1 MNETNLLTMAYY
13 PLNEKRRI
21 GSVGKSLENEYNNLL
36 NSENTNNI
44 FTTFQFRQRLKAM
57 IEMERAAENYLIDDL
72 GGNSKEIT
80 SDKDRIEFFNNT
92 LNSTNFTIGINEIRD
107 FAAKENAEKF
117 SFLEG
122 AKSRVEKAIS
132 PLKSEDWIQNEDKS
146 FREKTKKD
154 KDGTI
159 YERYNRKKLID
170 DCNHLLDFIKEELEK
185 YSEGLPEEYKKTLKT
200 TASPNIKTFIKVI
213 SKNEPTFKNSKDIIV
228 YEEENVYV
236 PKANMKTI
244 RDIKNKITFQVTSY
258 IKSIQRSY
266 GVLDDKIHKA
276 IQDRIKGVTDSVLT
290 EMKKEFQTII
300 NDELNS
306 IFEDT
311 NIYLES
317 IQKQITEERENEAE
331 KREATAIGKTI
342 TSKQVIA
349 KINDRILDKI
359 KTFGKEKG
367 TPWSQIRK
375 ELITDKDFLKEIKE
389 NTSGLP
395 YAGGFDKFKE
405 SDWLALLDAYD
416 YTENQLQERIMR
428 TIKPILS
435 VAEQEVKITGNQ
447 KGFEVESPKRAARSF
462 TFKKKLEASKDSLL
476 SRRGTL
482 AGSAYEVIVKTS
494 LDRALEE
501 LATASQKVDNAN
513 AEIANIQSQTFL
525 YANILTARFNNMKA
539 DNIVVIGKQHGVFK
553 NLVDKINSF
562 EEDKKQTSVR
572 LQNVNGLEKLL
583 KDFITETPEA
593 VGNAMNERKINTGT
607 HIIFITDKFYR
618 EDTRRDSGYGVETGV
633 NLGTF
638 HELQSRSD
646 ASIKEIIDKISF
658 VIANTGATYGGIQ
671 LLGKDLPNNFNT
683 MLATLLGA
691 AMFDDVVLKG
701 TFDKIGINRVH
712 LFSGNN
718 IFIPFSVILGKLN
731 KAIDAVVEDVV
742 KVEISNLKDK
752 AGSTRDE
759 TYTSFQEERDKKPK
773 NIPNLYEKYFT
784 YREQNIKISYHIL
797 RKFSDMIKDFFPSSI
812 I

>member
-1 MNETNLLTMAYY
+1 MSGTNLLAMAYY

-21 GSVGKSLENEYNNLL
+21 GSVGKGLENEYNNLL
-36 NSENTNNI
+36 NSENTNSI
-44 FTTFQFRQRLKAM
+44 FTTFQFRQRLRAM
-57 IEMERAAENYLIDDL
+57 IEMERAAEDYLIEDL
-72 GGNSKEIT
+72 GGNPKEIR
-80 SDKDRIEFFNNT
+80 SDKDRIEFFNST

-107 FAAKENAEKF
+107 FAAKENAERI

-122 AKSRVEKAIS
+122 AESRVEKAIS
-132 PLKSEDWIQNEDKS
+132 PLKSKDWIQSEDKS

-170 DCNHLLDFIKEELEK
+170 DCNRLLAFIKEELEE
-185 YSEGLPEEYKKTLKT
+185 YSEELPEGYKKTLKT
-200 TASPNIKTFIKVI
+200 TASTNIKTFVEII
-213 SKNEPTFKNSKDIIV
+213 SKNGLTFNGGKDII
-228 YEEENVYV
+228 YEGENVYV
-236 PKANMKTI
+236 PKSNMKTI
-244 RDIKNKITFQVTSY
+244 RDIKNKITFEVTSY

-266 GVLDDKIHKA
+266 GVLDDKIHEA
-276 IQDRIKGVTDSVLT
+276 IQSRIKEVTNTVLE
-290 EMKKEFQTII
+290 EMKKNFQKII

-306 IFEDT
+306 VFEDT
-311 NIYLES
+311 NVYLKS
-317 IQKQITEERENEAE
+317 IQEQIISEREEAA
-331 KREATAIGKTI
+331 KKKGGTIGKTI
-342 TSKQVIA
+342 TSQQIIT
-349 KINDRILDKI
+349 KINDNILDKI
-359 KTFGKEKG
+359 NNSGGKKG
-367 TPWSQIRK
+367 SPWSQIRK
-375 ELITDKDFLKEIKE
+375 KLITDDDFLKSIKE

-435 VAEQEVKITGNQ
+435 VTEQEVKITGNQ

-462 TFKKKLEASKDSLL
+462 TFKKKLETTKDSLL

-482 AGSAYEVIVKTS
+482 AGSAYEIIVKTS

-501 LATASQKVDNAN
+501 LATASEKVDNVN
-513 AEIANIQSQTFL
+513 AEITNIQSQTFL

-539 DNIVVIGKQHGVFK
+539 DNIVIIGKQHGVFK
-553 NLVDKINSF
+553 TLVDKINSF

-583 KDFITETPEA
+583 KDFITENPEA
-593 VGNAMNERKINTGT
+593 VGNATNERKINTGT

-633 NLGTF
+633 NLRTF
-638 HELQSRSD
+638 HELQARSD

-658 VIANTGATYGGIQ
+658 IIANTGTTNRDIQ
-671 LLGKDLPNNFNT
+671 LLGKDLPSNFNT

-701 TFDKIGINRVH
+701 DFDKIGINRVH

-718 IFIPFSVILGKLN
+718 IYIPFSVILGKLN

-742 KVEISNLKDK
+742 KVEISNLKEK
-752 AGSTRDE
+752 VGSTRDE

-773 NIPNLYEKYFT
+773 NIPNLYEKYFV

-797 RKFSDMIKDFFPSSI
+797 RKFSDIVKDFFPSSI

>member
-1 MNETNLLTMAYY
+1 MSETNLLSMTYY
-13 PLNEKRRI
+13 PLNERRRI
-21 GSVGKSLENEYNNLL
+21 GSVGKRLENEYDNLL
-36 NSENTNNI
+36 NNESINNI
-44 FTTFQFRQRLKAM
+44 FKTFHFRQRLKIM
-57 IEMERAAENYLIDDL
+57 IEAERAAEDYLIEDL
-72 GGNSKEIT
+72 GGNVKEIK
-80 SDKDRIEFFNNT
+80 SDKDRIEFFNYT
-92 LNSTNFTIGINEIRD
+92 LNSTNFKIGINEIES
-107 FAAKENAEKF
+107 FAKKENAERL

-122 AKSRVEKAIS
+122 AESRVEKAIS
-132 PLKSEDWIQNEDKS
+132 PLKSKDWIQNEDKS

-159 YERYNRKKLID
+159 YERYNRKKLIE
-170 DCNHLLDFIKEELEK
+170 DCNYLLDFIKEELEK
-185 YSEGLPEEYKKTLKT
+185 HSEKLPEEYQKTLKN
-200 TASPNIKTFIKVI
+200 TASPNIKTFIKTI

-228 YEEENVYV
+228 YEGENVYV

-276 IQDRIKGVTDSVLT
+276 IQDNIKGVTDSVLA
-290 EMKKEFQTII
+290 EMKEEFQTII
-300 NDELNS
+300 NGELKS

-311 NIYLES
+311 NVYLES
-317 IQKQITEERENEAE
+317 IQEQIIEERKNEAG
-331 KREATAIGKTI
+331 KRGATTIGETI
-342 TSKQVIA
+342 TPKQVIA

-359 KTFGKEKG
+359 NSPKEEG

-375 ELITDKDFLKEIKE
+375 RLITNDNFLKSIKE

-435 VAEQEVKITGNQ
+435 VTEQEVKITGNQ

-462 TFKKKLEASKDSLL
+462 TFKKKLETIKDSLL

-513 AEIANIQSQTFL
+513 VEIANIQSQTFL

-553 NLVDKINSF
+553 NLVDKISSF

-583 KDFITETPEA
+583 KDFITDNPEA
-593 VGNAMNERKINTGT
+593 VERATSEGKINTGT

-701 TFDKIGINRVH
+701 DFDKIGINRVH

-718 IFIPFSVILGKLN
+718 IYVPFSIVLGKLN

-742 KVEISNLKDK
+742 KIEISNLKDK
-752 AGSTRDE
+752 NGSTRDE
-759 TYTSFQEERDKKPK
+759 TFISFQEERDKKPK
-773 NIPNLYEKYFT
+773 NMPSLYEKYFT
-784 YREQNIKISYHIL
+784 YREQNIKVSYHIL
-797 RKFSDMIKDFFPSSI
+797 RKFSDMIGNLFSSSKI
-812 I
+812 

>member
-1 MNETNLLTMAYY
+1 MSGTNLLAMAYY

-36 NSENTNNI
+36 NSENTNSI
-44 FTTFQFRQRLKAM
+44 FTTFQFRQRLRAM
-57 IEMERAAENYLIDDL
+57 IEMERAAEDYLIDDL

-107 FAAKENAEKF
+107 FAAKENAEKI

-132 PLKSEDWIQNEDKS
+132 PLKSGDWIQNEDKS

-170 DCNHLLDFIKEELEK
+170 DCNRLLDFIKEELEK

-213 SKNEPTFKNSKDIIV
+213 SKNELTFKNSKDIIV
-228 YEEENVYV
+228 YEGENIYV

-276 IQDRIKGVTDSVLT
+276 IQDNIKGVTDSVLT
-290 EMKKEFQTII
+290 KMKKDFQTII
-300 NDELNS
+300 NDELKS

-311 NIYLES
+311 NNYLES
-317 IQKQITEERENEAE
+317 IQEQIMEERENEA
-331 KREATAIGKTI
+331 KKKGTTAGETI
-342 TSKQVIA
+342 TSKQIIA

-359 KTFGKEKG
+359 NSPKEEG

-375 ELITDKDFLKEIKE
+375 KLITDDNFLKSIKE

-435 VAEQEVKITGNQ
+435 VTEQEVKITGNQ

-462 TFKKKLEASKDSLL
+462 TFKKKLETTKDSLL

-501 LATASQKVDNAN
+501 LATASEKVDNAN
-513 AEIANIQSQTFL
+513 VEITNIQSQTFFF
-525 YANILTARFNNMKA
+525 ANILTARFNNMKA

-583 KDFITETPEA
+583 KDFITENPEA
-593 VGNAMNERKINTGT
+593 VGNAMNERKINAGT

-658 VIANTGATYGGIQ
+658 IIANTGATYGGIQ
-671 LLGKDLPNNFNT
+671 LLGKDLPSNFNT

-701 TFDKIGINRVH
+701 DFDKIGINRVH

-718 IFIPFSVILGKLN
+718 IYIPFSVILGKLN

-742 KVEISNLKDK
+742 KVEISNLKEK
-752 AGSTRDE
+752 VGSTRDE

-773 NIPNLYEKYFT
+773 NIPNLYEKYFV

-797 RKFSDMIKDFFPSSI
+797 RKFSDIVKDFFPSSI